1 MPLAEI
7 VLIIVGLLAV
17 AIFSAGLFRNVPI
30 PYTFLLVIIGMVL
43 GESSRLSP
51 ALAPLEEFRLSPA

>member
-30 PYTFLLVIIGMVL
+30 PYTVLLVIIGMVL
-43 GESSRLSP
+43 G
-51 ALAPLEEFRLSPA
+51 